1 MFKSAKK
8 WVVFEIEAGSFS
20 QGFPVKL
27 RIRQSGRSDI
37 LKAFGQ
43 LAPAPE
49 IPQLYQDWQSRY
61 WDLGGKRLIRIPQ
74 TQTTNVS
81 GMGDCSQA
89 AQAFQQG
96 LNEWLNQRSLRRLE
110 RQLLQ
115 AIAPEELQ
123 GFMIQTSDAQ
133 LRRLPWHLWDLFADH
148 FPQAEVVLSS
158 DLALNAAVEAQS
170 LVLQQTI
177 QILAIAGNTSGTE
190 ATLTEAM
197 IRQPLPSARVKLLNQ
212 PSIAQLRSTLW
223 EQAWD
228 LLFFVGHSASHAQ
241 DISGEIQLNQTE
253 TLSLDDLHYALEQSV
268 QKGLKLAIFN
278 SCDGL
283 GLARKLADLQIPY
296 VIVMREPVPDQVA
309 QTFLQDFLASFARG
323 NPVHQAVHAARLQ
336 LQDLSQRY
344 PCAAWLPVICQNLV
358 APSLQYHQPMPSRLK
373 WMGFAAVMATAA
385 IASAVVLYTREQA
398 LQSRLSWGER
408 LLVAEETAPD
418 GQKSEKRQG
427 ITAFAHQ
434 DWMAAEALFQQSLR
448 QHPNDPEARI
458 YLNNSHVHNL
468 LDHPPQPSHLPINIV
483 VSVPIGSNSNVAQE
497 ILRGVAQWQT
507 EVNQAGG
514 IRGRYLQVLIAND
527 DNNPSIAQEL
537 AQRFVQ
543 DPTLMAAIAHNA
555 SDASVAAAPIFNR
568 GQMVMVTPTSFSDK
582 LSSDG
587 PYIFRMVPNMRFL
600 SDQLALYLLQTDP
613 KAKVVICND
622 SYAADNES
630 FRNQFANSISARGL
644 PLLKIECDF
653 STPTFQA
660 DQALARIQRS
670 GANTILLAPHVDRIH
685 KALEITDAN
694 QGKLRLL
701 GSPTLYT
708 DITLTRGK
716 ASANHL
722 ATVVPWYASTSPNPA
737 FSQQATEMWGGTVT
751 WRTAMAY
758 DATKVI
764 TEGLQKANTRQELS
778 QVLRGKDFAIAGASG
793 KVEFLP
799 SGERN
804 NVPHV
809 ATLVQI
815 QPDPHAPSRY
825 RFVPIA
831 AKPTP

>member
-1 MFKSAKK
+1 MFKSTKK

-27 RIRQSGRSDI
+27 RIRQPGRSDI
-37 LKAFGQ
+37 LKASGQ

-81 GMGDCSQA
+81 GIDDCHQA
-89 AQAFQQG
+89 AQALKQG
-96 LNEWLNQRSLRRLE
+96 LNEWLNQRSLRRLV
-110 RQLLQ
+110 RGLLQ
-115 AIAPEELQ
+115 AIAPAELQ

-133 LRRLPWHLWDLFADH
+133 LRRLPWHLWDLFEDH
-148 FPQAEVVLSS
+148 FSEAEVVLSS
-158 DLALNAAVEAQS
+158 DLALNTPLDTQTI
-170 LVLQQTI
+170 LLQQTI
-177 QILAIAGNTSGTE
+177 HILAIEGNTLGTE

-197 IRQPLPSARVKLLNQ
+197 IRQPFPLAQVKLLIQ
-212 PSIAQLRSTLW
+212 PSSSQLRSTLW
-223 EQAWD
+223 EHTWD
-228 LLFFVGHSASHAQ
+228 LLFFVGHSASHTH
-241 DISGEIQLNQTE
+241 DCSGEIQLNPEE
-253 TLSLDDLHYALEQSV
+253 TLSLDDLHYALQQSV
-268 QKGLKLAIFN
+268 HKGLKLAIFN

-309 QTFLQDFLASFARG
+309 QTFLQGFLASFARG
-323 NPVHQAVHAARLQ
+323 SSVHHAVHAARLQ

-344 PCAAWLPVICQNLV
+344 LCAAWLPVICQNLV
-358 APSLQYHQPMPSRLK
+358 APSLRYRQPMPSQLK
-373 WMGFAAVMATAA
+373 WMGVAGVLITVAIATA
-385 IASAVVLYTREQA
+385 VVFFLREQVW
-398 LQSRLSWGER
+398 QSRLSWGER
-408 LLVAEETAPD
+408 LLITAGATP
-418 GQKSEKRQG
+418 EKRAG
-427 ITAFAHQ
+427 INAFARQ
-434 DWMAAEALFQQSLR
+434 DWKNAEKLFEQSLD
-448 QHPNDPEARI
+448 QYPNDPETRI
-458 YLNNSHVHNL
+458 YLNNSRVN
-468 LDHPPQPSHLPINIV
+468 DGINDQSHPLPTPIKIV

-497 ILRGVAQWQT
+497 ILRGLAHRQT
-507 EVNQAGG
+507 EVNENGG
-514 IRGRYLQVLIAND
+514 IRNRHLQVLIADDRND
-527 DNNPSIAQEL
+527 PGISQEL

-543 DPTLMAAIAHNA
+543 DPALMAAIAHNA

-613 KAKVVICND
+613 QAKVVICND

-630 FRNQFANSISARGL
+630 FRNQFANSISDKGL
-644 PLLKIECDF
+644 TLLKIECDF
-653 STPTFQA
+653 SAPTFQA
-660 DQALARIQRS
+660 NPALTQIQES
-670 GANTILLAPHVDRIH
+670 GANTILLAPHVDRIQ
-685 KALEITDAN
+685 KALEIAAAN

-708 DITLTRGK
+708 DITLTGGK
-716 ASANHL
+716 ASVNRL
-722 ATVVPWYASTSPNPA
+722 ATVVPWYTSTSPHQE
-737 FSQQATEMWGGTVT
+737 FVKQAIRMWGGMVS

-758 DATKVI
+758 DATMVI
-764 TEGLQKANTRQELS
+764 TEGLQKANTRLELS

-815 QPDPHAPSRY
+815 QPDPQNPSRY

-831 AKPTP
+831 AKPTSP